1 MTETMSALRDPMARI
16 RGAMAEK
23 VIQLGLW
30 IVARELV
37 VSLGRAGKI
46 WRSLEWCKWEA
57 T

>member
-1 MTETMSALRDPMARI
+1 
-16 RGAMAEK
+16 MAEK